1 MIRRPPRSTQ
11 SRSSAASD
19 VYKRQPMRTFTETD
33 LQGTTRQYGEFREQ
47 AAMASDAHSTL
58 VVHSASGHSSK
69 TTICRSLVR
78 DLPFE
83 VYIKL
88 SRHSPHLAT
97 RSLTAGTLPIEGG
110 DTGRLS
116 QSERAP
122 WLRPLRDII
131 LLDGPHQETEKAVAM
146 TLQQWPLETCVLI
159 EGNCSSVPERS
170 RTMYVL
176 RCPLLQNAKPN
187 MGIMAARADLLVVNR
202 FPGCMPAEETALLA
216 LLRDWNPHAN
226 QISGSVQDAVFIEM
240 VEAAVLDLLPL
251 LRSA

>member
-1 MIRRPPRSTQ
+1 
-11 SRSSAASD
+11 
-19 VYKRQPMRTFTETD
+19 MRTFIETD
-33 LQGTTRQYGEFREQ
+33 LRGLTRQIGESGEQ
-47 AAMASDAHSTL
+47 TAMTSDTRSTL
-58 VVHSASGHSSK
+58 VVHSASGHSGK

-78 DLPFE
+78 DLPFD

-88 SRHSPHLAT
+88 SHHSLHLAT
-97 RSLTAGTLPIEGG
+97 RSLAAGTLPIEGG

-116 QSERAP
+116 QSERSP

-131 LLDGPHQETEKAVAM
+131 LLDGPHQETEEAVAT
-146 TLQQWPLETCVLI
+146 TLQQWPLKTPILI

-170 RTMYVL
+170 RYMYVL
-176 RCPLLQNAKPN
+176 RCPLLQSAKPN
-187 MGIMAARADLLVVNR
+187 MGIMAARADLLIVNR
-202 FPGCMPAEETALLA
+202 FPGCTPAEEAALLA

-226 QISGSVQDAVFIEM
+226 QISGSVQDATFIET

>member
-1 MIRRPPRSTQ
+1 
-11 SRSSAASD
+11 
-19 VYKRQPMRTFTETD
+19 MRTFIKTD
-33 LQGTTRQYGEFREQ
+33 LQGTTRQNGEFTEQ
-47 AAMASDAHSTL
+47 AATTSAARSTL
-58 VVHSASGHSSK
+58 VVHSASGHSGK

-83 VYIKL
+83 IYIKL
-88 SRHSPHLAT
+88 SRHSLHLAT
-97 RSLTAGTLPIEGG
+97 HSLAAGTLPIEGG

-116 QSERAP
+116 QSERSP

-131 LLDGPHQETEKAVAM
+131 LLDGPHQETEEAVA
-146 TLQQWPLETCVLI
+146 TALQQWPLETRVLI

-170 RTMYVL
+170 RYMYVL
-176 RCPLLQNAKPN
+176 RCPLLQSAKPN

-202 FPGCMPAEETALLA
+202 FPGCTPAEEAGLLA
-216 LLRDWNPHAN
+216 LLRDWNSHAN
-226 QISGSVQDAVFIEM
+226 QISGSVQDEVFIET

>member
-1 MIRRPPRSTQ
+1 M
-11 SRSSAASD
+11 
-19 VYKRQPMRTFTETD
+19 
-33 LQGTTRQYGEFREQ
+33 TTYTR
-47 AAMASDAHSTL
+47 STL
-58 VVHSASGHSSK
+58 VVHSASGHSGK

-78 DLPFE
+78 DLPFD

-88 SRHSPHLAT
+88 SRHSLHLAT
-97 RSLTAGTLPIEGG
+97 RSLATGTLPLEGG

-116 QSERAP
+116 QSERSP

-131 LLDGPHQETEKAVAM
+131 LLDGPHRETEEAVAT
-146 TLQQWPLETCVLI
+146 TLQRWPAETPVLI

-170 RTMYVL
+170 RYMYVL
-176 RCPLLQNAKPN
+176 RCPLLQSAKSN

-202 FPGCMPAEETALLA
+202 FPGCTPAEEAALLA

-226 QISGSVQDAVFIEM
+226 EVSGSVQDMAFIET
-240 VEAAVLDLLPL
+240 VEAAVLELLPV

>member
-1 MIRRPPRSTQ
+1 
-11 SRSSAASD
+11 
-19 VYKRQPMRTFTETD
+19 MRTSIETD
-33 LQGTTRQYGEFREQ
+33 LPGTTPQNGQSSEQ
-47 AAMASDAHSTL
+47 TAMSSDAHSTL
-58 VVHSASGHSSK
+58 VVHSASGHSGK

-88 SRHSPHLAT
+88 SRHSLHLAT
-97 RSLTAGTLPIEGG
+97 RSLAAGTLPLEGG

-116 QSERAP
+116 QSERSP

-131 LLDGPHQETEKAVAM
+131 LLDGPDQETEDAVAM
-146 TLQQWPLETCVLI
+146 TLRQWPLETPVLI

-176 RCPLLQNAKPN
+176 RCPLLQSAKPN
-187 MGIMAARADLLVVNR
+187 IGIMAARADLLVVNG
-202 FPGCMPAEETALLA
+202 FPGCTPAEEAALLA

-226 QISGSVQDAVFIEM
+226 QISGSAQDAAFIET

>member
-1 MIRRPPRSTQ
+1 
-11 SRSSAASD
+11 
-19 VYKRQPMRTFTETD
+19 MRTFTETD
-33 LQGTTRQYGEFREQ
+33 LCDLTRQNGESREQ
-47 AAMASDAHSTL
+47 VAMASDPHSTL
-58 VVHSASGHSSK
+58 VVHSASGHSGK

-88 SRHSPHLAT
+88 SRYSLHLAT
-97 RSLTAGTLPIEGG
+97 HSLAAGTLPIEGG

-116 QSERAP
+116 QSERSP
-122 WLRPLRDII
+122 WLPPLHDII
-131 LLDGPHQETEKAVAM
+131 LLDGPHRETEEAVAR
-146 TLQQWPLETCVLI
+146 TLQQWPVETRVLI

-176 RCPLLQNAKPN
+176 RCPLLQSAKPN

-202 FPGCMPAEETALLA
+202 FPGCMPAEEAALLA

-226 QISGSVQDAVFIEM
+226 QISGSVQDAVFIET

>member
-1 MIRRPPRSTQ
+1 
-11 SRSSAASD
+11 
-19 VYKRQPMRTFTETD
+19 MRTFIETD
-33 LQGTTRQYGEFREQ
+33 LQGTTRQNEEFREQ
-47 AAMASDAHSTL
+47 TAMTSDVHSTL
-58 VVHSASGHSSK
+58 IVHSASGHSGK

-88 SRHSPHLAT
+88 SRHSLHLAT
-97 RSLTAGTLPIEGG
+97 HSLAAGTLPIEGG

-116 QSERAP
+116 QSGRSP

-131 LLDGPHQETEKAVAM
+131 LLDGPHQETEEAVAA
-146 TLQQWPLETCVLI
+146 TLQQWPPETRVLI

-176 RCPLLQNAKPN
+176 RCPLLQTAKPN

-202 FPGCMPAEETALLA
+202 FPGCTPAEEVALLA

-226 QISGSVQDAVFIEM
+226 QISGSVQDAVFIET

>member
-1 MIRRPPRSTQ
+1 
-11 SRSSAASD
+11 
-19 VYKRQPMRTFTETD
+19 MRTFIETD
-33 LQGTTRQYGEFREQ
+33 LQGTTRQNEEFREQ
-47 AAMASDAHSTL
+47 TAMTSDVHSTL
-58 VVHSASGHSSK
+58 IVHSASGHSGK
-69 TTICRSLVR
+69 TTICRSLVS
-78 DLPFE
+78 DLPFD

-88 SRHSPHLAT
+88 SRHSLHLVE
-97 RSLTAGTLPIEGG
+97 RSLSAHTLPLEGG

-116 QSERAP
+116 QSERSSA
-122 WLRPLRDII
+122 LQPLRDII
-131 LLDGPHQETEKAVAM
+131 FLDGPHQETEEAVAT
-146 TLQQWPLETCVLI
+146 TLQQWSLETRVLI

-176 RCPLLQNAKPN
+176 RCPLLQTAKPN

-202 FPGCMPAEETALLA
+202 FPGCTPAEEAALLA

-226 QISGSVQDAVFIEM
+226 QISGSVQDAVFIET

>member
-1 MIRRPPRSTQ
+1 
-11 SRSSAASD
+11 
-19 VYKRQPMRTFTETD
+19 MRTFIETD
-33 LQGTTRQYGEFREQ
+33 LQGTTRQNEQFREQ
-47 AAMASDAHSTL
+47 TATTSGARSTL
-58 VVHSASGHSSK
+58 VVHSASGHSGK
-69 TTICRSLVR
+69 TTICRSIVR

-88 SRHSPHLAT
+88 SRHSLHLAT
-97 RSLTAGTLPIEGG
+97 HSLAAGTLPIEGG

-116 QSERAP
+116 QSERSP

-131 LLDGPHQETEKAVAM
+131 LLDGPHQETDEAVA
-146 TLQQWPLETCVLI
+146 TILQQWPLETRVLI

-170 RTMYVL
+170 RYMYVL
-176 RCPLLQNAKPN
+176 RCPLLQSAKSN

-202 FPGCMPAEETALLA
+202 FPGCTPAEEAALLA
-216 LLRDWNPHAN
+216 LLRDWNPHAD
-226 QISGSVQDAVFIEM
+226 QVSGSVQNTVFIET

>member
-1 MIRRPPRSTQ
+1 
-11 SRSSAASD
+11 
-19 VYKRQPMRTFTETD
+19 MRTFIKTD
-33 LQGTTRQYGEFREQ
+33 LRGMTRQHGESKEQ
-47 AAMASDAHSTL
+47 TATISDAHSTL
-58 VVHSASGHSSK
+58 IVHSASGHSGK

-78 DLPFE
+78 DLPFD

-88 SRHSPHLAT
+88 SRHSLHLAT
-97 RSLTAGTLPIEGG
+97 RSLAAGTLPLEGG

-116 QSERAP
+116 QSERSP

-131 LLDGPHQETEKAVAM
+131 LLDGPHQETEEAVAM
-146 TLQQWPLETCVLI
+146 TLQQWPLETSVLI

-176 RCPLLQNAKPN
+176 RCPVLQSTKPN
-187 MGIMAARADLLVVNR
+187 AGIMAARADLLVVNR
-202 FPGCMPAEETALLA
+202 FPGCTPTEEADLLA

-226 QISGSVQDAVFIEM
+226 QISGSVQDATFIET